1 MTTFEEIGIE
11 SKLIDGVIELGFKD
25 PMPIQEKVIP
35 VLLREKRDIIALAQ
49 TGTGKTAA
57 FGLPLL
63 QLINLEFKKTQ
74 ALILSPTRELCL
86 QITNDLKNYAKHI
99 RGLNVVAVYGG
110 ADIDR
115 QVRAVNKGA
124 HIIVATPGRMDDL
137 LNRRKKIDIS
147 AIETVVLDEADEMLT
162 MGFKDEL
169 DAILEQTPDTKNTL
183 LFSATMP
190 SEVKRISKNY
200 MTDPLEISVGERNV
214 GAEHVDH
221 VCYQVHEKN
230 RYLALKR
237 IVDYFPKIYGIIFC
251 RTREETK
258 QVAKKLMHDGYNA
271 DALHGDLSQAQRE
284 SVMEKFRIKNL
295 HLLTATDV
303 AARGLDVKDLTHI
316 INYNLPD
323 DALTYIHR
331 SGRTG
336 RARQQGVSIIIS
348 NLREKFKITQIERLL
363 KKKFAIQPV
372 PTGRAICEK
381 QLLNIVDRLE
391 KIEVDHDE
399 IESFLPAVYEKL
411 ESLNKEELIKHFVAL
426 EFNHFLNYYKSADD
440 LLTPTKSDRDKP
452 KRSRKNERSDSGFDR
467 RSTNRNESRSRG
479 KAVEQGFT
487 RFYVNLGEKD
497 RIKPLDLIG
506 LINRSTR
513 GSNVNIGKIDILR
526 KFSFFEVDEFYA
538 NDVLTGFKNIKFNKT
553 DVVVEIS
560 TGEGANNSPSSSSSG
575 PERRKRPKRKKDR
588 WRR

>member
-1 MTTFEEIGIE
+1 MKTFEEIGID
-11 SKLIDGVIELGFKD
+11 SKLIDSIIELGFKD
-25 PMPIQEKVIP
+25 PMPIQEQVIP
-35 VLLREKRDIIALAQ
+35 ILLKEKKDIIALAQ

-57 FGLPLL
+57 FGLPLI
-63 QLINLEFKKTQ
+63 QLINLEHKKTQ

-99 RGLNVVAVYGG
+99 KGLNVVAVYGG
-110 ADIDR
+110 ADMNKQIR
-115 QVRAVNKGA
+115 SLSKGA

-169 DAILEQTPDTKNTL
+169 DAILKQTPDTKNTL

-190 SEVKRISKNY
+190 PEIKRITKNY
-200 MTDPLEISVGERNV
+200 MTDPLEISVGQRNV

-221 VCYQVHEKN
+221 ICYQVHEKN

-237 IVDYFPKIYGIIFC
+237 IVDYFPNIYGIVFC

-258 QVAKKLMHDGYNA
+258 RIAKKLMQDGYNA

-284 SVMEKFRIKNL
+284 SVMQKFRFKNL

-323 DALTYIHR
+323 EALIYIHR

-336 RARQQGVSIIIS
+336 RAGHKGVSIIIS
-348 NLREKFKITQIERLL
+348 NLREKFKISQIERLL
-363 KKKFAIQPV
+363 KKKFDFQPV

-381 QLLNIVDRLE
+381 QVLKIVDRLE

-399 IESFLPAVYEKL
+399 IDRFLPAVYEKL
-411 ESLNKEELIKHFVAL
+411 ESLNREELIKHFVAL

-440 LLTPTKSDRDKP
+440 LLAPTKSDEDRP
-452 KRSRKNERSDSGFDR
+452 KRSRRNEKSSNRSEDR
-467 RSTNRNESRSRG
+467 SKNRNGGHSRRTS
-479 KAVEQGFT
+479 VEEGFT
-487 RFYVNLGEKD
+487 RFYINLGEKD
-497 RIKPLDLIG
+497 KMKPLDIIG
-506 LINRSTR
+506 LVNRSTR
-513 GSNVNIGKIDILR
+513 GQNVNIGKIDILR
-526 KFSFFEVDEFYA
+526 KFSFFEVDESCT
-538 NDVLTGFKNIKFNKT
+538 NDVLNGFKNITVNNT
-553 DVVVEIS
+553 DVVVEI
-560 TGEGANNSPSSSSSG
+560 TKGEGENNSFSSSM
-575 PERRKRPKRKKDR
+575 PEKRKRPKRKKDR
-588 WRR
+588 WKR

>member
-1 MTTFEEIGIE
+1 MKTFEEIGID
-11 SKLIDGVIELGFKD
+11 SKLIDGIIELGFKD

-35 VLLREKRDIIALAQ
+35 VLLKEKTDVIALAQ

-57 FGLPLL
+57 FGLPII
-63 QLINLEFKKTQ
+63 QLTNPDIKKTQ

-86 QITNDLKNYAKHI
+86 QIVNDLKNYAKHI
-99 RGLNVVAVYGG
+99 RGLNIVAVYGG
-110 ADIDR
+110 ADIGR
-115 QVRAVNKGA
+115 QVRALGKGA

-190 SEVKRISKNY
+190 SEVKRITKNY
-200 MTDPLEISVGERNV
+200 MTDAMEISVGDRNV

-221 VCYQVHEKN
+221 ICYQVHEKN

-237 IVDYFPKIYGIIFC
+237 IVDYFPNIYGIIFC

-258 QVAKKLMHDGYNA
+258 QIAKKLMHDGYNA

-284 SVMEKFRIKNL
+284 SVMQKFRFKNI

-323 DALTYIHR
+323 EALIYIHR

-336 RARQQGVSIIIS
+336 RAGQRGVSIIIS
-348 NLREKFKITQIERLL
+348 NLREKYKISQIERLL
-363 KKKFAIQPV
+363 KKKFDLQTV
-372 PTGRAICEK
+372 PTGRAICEN

-399 IESFLPAVYEKL
+399 IDSFLPAIYEKL

-452 KRSRKNERSDSGFDR
+452 QRSRRNEKPNKRSESPF
-467 RSTNRNESRSRG
+467 TNRKSSSSRRTT
-479 KAVEQGFT
+479 VEEGFT
-487 RFYVNLGEKD
+487 RFYINLGEKD
-497 RIKPLDLIG
+497 KIKPLDLIG
-506 LINRSTR
+506 LVNRSTKDK
-513 GSNVNIGKIDILR
+513 SVNVGKIDILR
-526 KFSFFEVDEFYA
+526 KFSFFEVDEFYT
-538 NDVLTGFKNIKFNKT
+538 NDVLNGFKNIKFNKA
-553 DVVVEIS
+553 DVVVEI
-560 TGEGANNSPSSSSSG
+560 TKGEGENNNSFSSG

>member
-1 MTTFEEIGIE
+1 MTTFENIGIE
-11 SKLIDGVIELGFKD
+11 SGLLEGIFDLGFEN

-35 VLLREKRDIIALAQ
+35 VLLKDKKDIIALAQ

-57 FGLPLL
+57 FGLPLV
-63 QLINLEFKKTQ
+63 QLINLDFKKPQ

-86 QITNDLKNYAKHI
+86 QITNDLKKYAKHV

-110 ADIDR
+110 ADIDK
-115 QVRAVNKGA
+115 QIRALNKGA

-169 DAILEQTPDTKNTL
+169 DAILKQTPDSKNTL

-190 SEVKRISKNY
+190 PEIKRITKNY
-200 MTDPLEISVGERNV
+200 MVDPLEISVGDRNV
-214 GAEHVDH
+214 GADNVDH
-221 VCYQVHEKN
+221 ICYQVQEKN

-237 IVDYFPKIYGIIFC
+237 IVDYFPNIYGIIFC

-258 QVAKKLMHDGYNA
+258 QIAKKLMQDGYNA

-284 SVMEKFRIKNL
+284 AVMQKFRINNL

-323 DALTYIHR
+323 EAILYIHR

-336 RARQQGVSIIIS
+336 RAGHKGVSIVIS
-348 NLREKFKITQIERLL
+348 NLREKHKISKIERLL
-363 KKKFAIQPV
+363 KKKFDIQPV

-381 QLLNIVDRLE
+381 QLLNIVDRFK

-411 ESLNKEELIKHFVAL
+411 ESLDREELIKHFVAL
-426 EFNHFLNYYKSADD
+426 EFNHFLDYYKRADD
-440 LLTPTKSDRDKP
+440 LLAPTKNDREKP
-452 KRSRKNERSDSGFDR
+452 KRSRKKEQSKSRFDSRPANRKNGRSR
-467 RSTNRNESRSRG
+467 RST
-479 KAVEQGFT
+479 VEEGFT

-497 RIKPLDLIG
+497 KIKPQDLIG
-506 LINRSTR
+506 LVNRSTR
-513 GSNVNIGKIDILR
+513 GKSVDVGKIDILR
-526 KFSFFEVDEFYA
+526 KFSFFEADESYT
-538 NDVLTGFKNIKFNKT
+538 NDILDGFKNIKFNKRE
-553 DVVVEIS
+553 VVVEV
-560 TGEGANNSPSSSSSG
+560 TKGEDESAKASSPY
-575 PERRKRPKRKKDR
+575 PERRKGAKRKKDR
-588 WRR
+588 WRK

>member
-1 MTTFEEIGIE
+1 
-11 SKLIDGVIELGFKD
+11 
-25 PMPIQEKVIP
+25 
-35 VLLREKRDIIALAQ
+35 
-49 TGTGKTAA
+49 
-57 FGLPLL
+57 
-63 QLINLEFKKTQ
+63 
-74 ALILSPTRELCL
+74 
-86 QITNDLKNYAKHI
+86 
-99 RGLNVVAVYGG
+99 
-110 ADIDR
+110 
-115 QVRAVNKGA
+115 
-124 HIIVATPGRMDDL
+124 
-137 LNRRKKIDIS
+137 
-147 AIETVVLDEADEMLT
+147 
-162 MGFKDEL
+162 
-169 DAILEQTPDTKNTL
+169 
-183 LFSATMP
+183 
-190 SEVKRISKNY
+190 
-200 MTDPLEISVGERNV
+200 
-214 GAEHVDH
+214 
-221 VCYQVHEKN
+221 
-230 RYLALKR
+230 
-237 IVDYFPKIYGIIFC
+237 
-251 RTREETK
+251 
-258 QVAKKLMHDGYNA
+258 
-271 DALHGDLSQAQRE
+271 
-284 SVMEKFRIKNL
+284 
-295 HLLTATDV
+295 
-303 AARGLDVKDLTHI
+303 
-316 INYNLPD
+316 
-323 DALTYIHR
+323 
-331 SGRTG
+331 
-336 RARQQGVSIIIS
+336 
-348 NLREKFKITQIERLL
+348 
-363 KKKFAIQPV
+363 V